1 MPEHHRM
8 ARLSALKK
16 DDRDR
21 LVQQILDAAK
31 ALYERNLLR
40 SYDLIVEQDDI
51 GPSEE
56 RTGKPCDNQF
66 YTQHSNCDVRVNV
79 VFVVR
84 AIDR

>member
-40 SYDLIVEQDDI
+40 SYDLIVDQDDM
-51 GPSEE
+51 GPNEE
-56 RTGKPCDNQF
+56 RTGKPSDNQF
-66 YTQHSNCDVRVNV
+66 YNNHKNCDVRINV
-79 VFVVR
+79 VLVVR

>member
-8 ARLSALKK
+8 ARLSALKR

-40 SYDLIVEQDDI
+40 SYDLIVDQDDM
-51 GPSEE
+51 GPCED
-56 RTGKPCDNQF
+56 RTGKPGDNLF
-66 YTQHSNCDVRVNV
+66 YSQHKSCDVRINV
-79 VFVVR
+79 TLVVR